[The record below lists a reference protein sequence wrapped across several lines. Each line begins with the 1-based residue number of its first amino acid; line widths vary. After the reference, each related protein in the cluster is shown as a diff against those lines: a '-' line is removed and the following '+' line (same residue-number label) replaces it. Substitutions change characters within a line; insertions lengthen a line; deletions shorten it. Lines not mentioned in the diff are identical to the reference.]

1 MLLEYFCGGERKTI
15 SIFCRKACVT
25 LGAQIFNLLFC
36 CSVGQSRVMYF
47 IALPQKKKLSS
58 KSECNAFSSFF
69 FVCKLISQNEWMFSF
84 LWINVFNVFASRP
97 LLID

>member
-1 MLLEYFCGGERKTI
+1 MLLEYFCGGEKKTI

-47 IALPQKKKLSS
+47 LALPQNKNCLQRANAMLFRLFSLSV
-58 KSECNAFSSFF
+58 N
-69 FVCKLISQNEWMFSF
+69 
-84 LWINVFNVFASRP
+84 
-97 LLID
+97 